1 MQKKTI
7 LAKGYDGIRETLT
20 VKLISSDA
28 ETYAGAVRHEIG
40 EGLEAT
46 YYAILEEDEKGIKT
60 FLITKDILKKFG
72 VSVEQ
77 LHEDAIKNS
86 IKKEPAEAEGLVDM
100 VRDFIGEDLEEK
112 TSNTTANTTV
122 LRTKH
127 LFGAKAIAY
136 PGVLKSIA
144 EKTGKDFYII
154 PSSIHEVLLMP
165 MNSDIN
171 PDQIREM
178 IHDINS
184 TVLDKEDFLSDSL
197 FCYDREK
204 DRIVKEETYR
214 AKFLC

>member
-1 MQKKTI
+1 MQKETI
-7 LAKGYDGIRETLT
+7 LVKGYDEIREALT

-28 ETYAGAVRHEIG
+28 ETYAGVVRREIG

-46 YYAILEEDEKGIKT
+46 YYAIQKENEKGIKT
-60 FLITKDILKKFG
+60 FPITKDILRKFG
-72 VSVEQ
+72 VSVEL
-77 LHEDAIKNS
+77 LHEEAIKNS
-86 IKKEPAEAEGLVDM
+86 MVKDPVKTQRLGDM
-100 VRDFIGEDLEEK
+100 VGGFMSKG
-112 TSNTTANTTV
+112 TAEIIV
-122 LRTKH
+122 LQTKSS

-136 PGVLKSIA
+136 PGVLKGIA

-178 IHDINS
+178 IHDVNS
-184 TVLDKEDFLSDSL
+184 TVLDKKDFLSDSL

>member
-136 PGVLKSIA
+136 PGVLKSI
-144 EKTGKDFYII
+144 
-154 PSSIHEVLLMP
+154 LLMP